1 MGHVREFCWRH
12 KRRICFLPN
21 AVNFPKKIDGEGSGE
36 RKFPRKTEGW
46 QSGSGRGLNSRVEWS
61 GDEKGRS

>member
-21 AVNFPKKIDGEGSGE
+21 AVNFPKKMDGEGSGGE
-36 RKFPRKTEGW
+36 KIFP
-46 QSGSGRGLNSRVEWS
+46 GRPKVGRVAVGEV
-61 GDEKGRS
+61 

>member
-21 AVNFPKKIDGEGSGE
+21 AVNFPKKIDGEGRGGGGGAENFPGIPKVGRVAVGE
-36 RKFPRKTEGW
+36 
-46 QSGSGRGLNSRVEWS
+46 V
-61 GDEKGRS
+61 